1 MSRIAYLISALG
13 VLMATRLPSGASEP
27 LFRID
32 GRAQETL
39 FGAAVAALGDIDGD
53 GIPDFAVGA
62 PQTLGPG
69 GGYLDG
75 QVLVYSG
82 ASKALLYELNP
93 LRHRGFFGAK
103 VAPAG
108 DLNRDGVPDLIVGA
122 PATSSD
128 ELYGVGSALAF
139 SGATGELLLEFLGS
153 EGGTYLGSAVAGVG
167 DLDNDGV
174 PEIIIGTP
182 YGTGRG
188 PYGGGVV
195 TVQSGANGAQL
206 YEFDGDSSGDYLGRA
221 VDGMGDVDGD
231 GVPDLLFG
239 APNASPAGLAQAGL
253 VQLRSGA
260 TGQILVQLEGTEA
273 GSFFGQVVAN
283 VHDIDG
289 DGVDDF
295 AVAAPS
301 ASPGGMQ
308 CAGSVSVYSGATAQL
323 LYRWDGSSWFDAFG
337 SAIGGGGDVD
347 GDGVPD
353 IVIGAPGASPGG
365 VRGAGSAFIF
375 SGATG
380 ELLLR
385 WDGEE
390 LDAALGA
397 SVAIL
402 GDLDGDGRAEVIAG
416 APYASPGGQRGAGSV
431 FVLSF

>member
-1 MSRIAYLISALG
+1 MGRIANLIAGLS
-13 VLMATRLPSGASEP
+13 VLVLTRSPSGASQP

-32 GRAQETL
+32 GQAQETL

-108 DLNRDGVPDLIVGA
+108 DLDRDGVPDLIVGA

-195 TVQSGANGAQL
+195 TVQSGANGA
-206 YEFDGDSSGDYLGRA
+206 
-221 VDGMGDVDGD
+221 
-231 GVPDLLFG
+231 LL
-239 APNASPAGLAQAGL
+239 
-253 VQLRSGA
+253 
-260 TGQILVQLEGTEA
+260 
-273 GSFFGQVVAN
+273 
-283 VHDIDG
+283 
-289 DGVDDF
+289 
-295 AVAAPS
+295 
-301 ASPGGMQ
+301 
-308 CAGSVSVYSGATAQL
+308 
-323 LYRWDGSSWFDAFG
+323 
-337 SAIGGGGDVD
+337 
-347 GDGVPD
+347 
-353 IVIGAPGASPGG
+353 
-365 VRGAGSAFIF
+365 
-375 SGATG
+375 
-380 ELLLR
+380 
-385 WDGEE
+385 
-390 LDAALGA
+390 
-397 SVAIL
+397 
-402 GDLDGDGRAEVIAG
+402 
-416 APYASPGGQRGAGSV
+416 
-431 FVLSF
+431 

>member
-1 MSRIAYLISALG
+1 MSRIAYLIAG
-13 VLMATRLPSGASEP
+13 QIVLMATRLPSGASE
-27 LFRID
+27 LFQID

-53 GIPDFAVGA
+53 GVPDFAVGA

-108 DLNRDGVPDLIVGA
+108 DLDRDGVPDLIVGA

-128 ELYGVGSALAF
+128 ELYGVGSALAY
-139 SGATGELLLEFLGS
+139 SGATGELLLEFSGS

-167 DLDNDGV
+167 DIDNDGV

-195 TVQSGANGAQL
+195 TVQSGANGALL
-206 YEFDGDSSGDYLGRA
+206 YEFDGNSSGDYLGRA
-221 VDGMGDVDGD
+221 VDGMGDLNGD
-231 GVPDLLFG
+231 GVPDLLLG
-239 APNASPAGLAQAGL
+239 AANASPAGLDQAGL

-260 TGQILVQLEGTEA
+260 TGQILVQLEGAEA

-283 VHDIDG
+283 VHDING

-308 CAGSVSVYSGATAQL
+308 YAGSVFVYSGATAQL

-353 IVIGAPGASPGG
+353 IVVGAPGASPGG

-397 SVAIL
+397 SVAIV
-402 GDLDGDGRAEVIAG
+402 GDLDGDGRAEVIVG